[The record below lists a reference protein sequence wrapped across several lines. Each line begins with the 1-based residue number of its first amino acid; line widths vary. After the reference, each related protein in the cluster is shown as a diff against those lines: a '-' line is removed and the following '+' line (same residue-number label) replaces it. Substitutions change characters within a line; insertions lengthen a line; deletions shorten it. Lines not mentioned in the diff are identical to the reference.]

1 MEGREE
7 IEVATAPAK
16 IGDRMK
22 SKRIW
27 IGRGREEEEEDDDPP
42 EVLVFDCLFGDF
54 GSCVDDDIIVIYL
67 LIDFFLLLIIYFSI

>member
-1 MEGREE
+1 MDGREE
-7 IEVATAPAK
+7 IDVATAPAK

-27 IGRGREEEEEDDDPP
+27 IGRGREDDEEDPDDPP

-54 GSCVDDDIIVIYL
+54 GSCVDDDII
-67 LIDFFLLLIIYFSI
+67 FL